1 ALVANIGSQLAAR
14 DAKTAVQYLE
24 RLTAD
29 QRRIWF
35 PLVAGPYA
43 RQDPH
48 SAAGWIVQFQGQEGY
63 DAVMR
68 QVVTQSA
75 LTDPT
80 GAAGLLSIAPAEV
93 QKSTADRVASA
104 WARAD
109 LAAAGRWAVALSD
122 ASARTSAVAAVAD
135 PWAGRDPVAAQR
147 WAADLPRGEARDRA
161 L

>member
-1 ALVANIGSQLAAR
+1 AA
-14 DAKTAVQYLE
+14 
-24 RLTAD
+24 
-29 QRRIWF
+29 
-35 PLVAGPYA
+35 
-43 RQDPH
+43 
-48 SAAGWIVQFQGQEGY
+48 
-63 DAVMR
+63 
-68 QVVTQSA
+68 
-75 LTDPT
+75 
-80 GAAGLLSIAPAEV
+80 LLSIAPAEV

-161 L
+161 LAIVLGRTLRDGADFERSFANAFPSTGAFESALVNELPNVAMRDPERAERLLRTWVGSPEERRRAEELIAAAQSSF